1 MRIPQDESSQG
12 RTFNNGAHDLVENAE
27 GVFHPQNEDT
37 MATAFFT
44 PERIAEIRDA
54 AVEARIGNNINIDQY
69 RELRYSVAFFSATV
83 VVPSSQNHLEL

>member
-69 RELRYSVAFFSATV
+69 RELASKRIAAW
-83 VVPSSQNHLEL
+83 PSRQSS